1 MFVLCTAKRGEEG
14 PYVDFC
20 VKYAHLLEYRV

>member
-1 MFVLCTAKRGEEG
+1 MLVLCTAQREEEG

-20 VKYAHLLEYRV
+20 VKYAHLLEYHV